1 MPEYL
6 MAVSVRFAP
15 GKAIRRRKRPFVV
28 VDCAALD
35 TIIGREVGKRGLERI
50 RPASQSQIMCLV
62 QSHTICG
69 KSRPVAFNL
78 PIDSTSTGNTLL
90 LTWLPSR
97 LIGEE
102 AVRR

>member
-1 MPEYL
+1 
-6 MAVSVRFAP
+6 MAVSGRFAP
-15 GKAIRRRKRPFVV
+15 GKAIRWRKRRFVV

-35 TIIGREVGKRGLERI
+35 TIIVREVGKRGLERI

-78 PIDSTSTGNTLL
+78 PIDTRWAISDDRPYRDNYPVVPLTSDF
-90 LTWLPSR
+90 
-97 LIGEE
+97 
-102 AVRR
+102 

>member
-1 MPEYL
+1 

-35 TIIGREVGKRGLERI
+35 TIIAREIGKRGLERI

-78 PIDSTSTGNTLL
+78 PIDTIISNTKARASLQAPTYL
-90 LTWLPSR
+90 
-97 LIGEE
+97 
-102 AVRR
+102 

>member
-1 MPEYL
+1 
-6 MAVSVRFAP
+6 MAGSVRFAP
-15 GKAIRRRKRPFVV
+15 GKAIRWRKRRFVV

-35 TIIGREVGKRGLERI
+35 TIIVREVGKRGIERI

-78 PIDSTSTGNTLL
+78 PIDRSANALASASSLSAWT
-90 LTWLPSR
+90 PC
-97 LIGEE
+97 
-102 AVRR
+102 RRPANSS